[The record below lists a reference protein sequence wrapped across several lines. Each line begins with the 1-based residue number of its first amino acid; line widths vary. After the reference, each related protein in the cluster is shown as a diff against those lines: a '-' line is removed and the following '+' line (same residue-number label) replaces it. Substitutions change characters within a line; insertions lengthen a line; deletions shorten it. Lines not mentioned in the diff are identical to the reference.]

1 MQPCAYWRALTLG
14 VFLLS
19 GCASAPDLVRTPSRT
34 EASSAAPSSVVRI
47 PPARQQSQQAG
58 LSEVAIHA
66 IGLVGVPYRWGGNT
80 PQGGF
85 DCSGLVVYVARR
97 AQGLQLPRTVAEM
110 SRVGQEI
117 PVEDRLP
124 GDLVFFNTS
133 GHPFSHVGIYVG
145 QNRFVHAPNEGGTV
159 RIDNLVSA
167 YWGPRITV
175 FRRLSS

>member
-1 MQPCAYWRALTLG
+1 MPYRTFVLVAFVLG
-14 VFLLS
+14 SGLM
-19 GCASAPDLVRTPSRT
+19 GCASQTGPGHTSTRVIATPS
-34 EASSAAPSSVVRI
+34 AIAL
-47 PPARQQSQQAG
+47 PPARQSADLLG
-58 LSEVAIHA
+58 LSELAIHA

-110 SRVGQEI
+110 SRFGQEVAI
-117 PVEDRLP
+117 EERLP

-159 RIDNLVSA
+159 RIDSLISG
-167 YWGPRITV
+167 YWGPRLTV
-175 FRRLSS
+175 FRRLA

>member
-1 MQPCAYWRALTLG
+1 MMQRSVIGLLMALTVPL
-14 VFLLS
+14 LLS
-19 GCASAPDLVRTPSRT
+19 GCATAPSESSRPVASATAPSRGG
-34 EASSAAPSSVVRI
+34 I
-47 PPARQQSQQAG
+47 PPARAPQGQLG
-58 LSEVAIHA
+58 LSELAIHA

-80 PQGGF
+80 PHGGF

-97 AQGLQLPRTVAEM
+97 AQGLALPRTVAEM
-110 SRVGQEI
+110 SRVGEEVL
-117 PVEDRLP
+117 VEDRLP

-159 RIDNLVSA
+159 RIDSLVSA

-175 FRRLSS
+175 FRRLAS

>member
-1 MQPCAYWRALTLG
+1 MQPWAYWRALTLG

-19 GCASAPDLVRTPSRT
+19 GCASAPDLARTPSRT

-47 PPARQQSQQAG
+47 PPARQQAQQAG

-97 AQGLQLPRTVAEM
+97 AQGLQLPRTVTEM

-159 RIDNLVSA
+159 RIDSLISA

-175 FRRLSS
+175 FRRLA

>member
-34 EASSAAPSSVVRI
+34 EASSAVPSSVVRI

-66 IGLVGVPYRWGGNT
+66 IGLVGIPYRWGGNT

>member
-1 MQPCAYWRALTLG
+1 MPTRLRAISVTLG
-14 VFLLS
+14 MVLVA
-19 GCASAPDLVRTPSRT
+19 GCTSVPEPVRSPSRA
-34 EASSAAPSSVVRI
+34 EAPSSAIRI
-47 PPARQQSQQAG
+47 PPARQQPHQTG

-80 PQGGF
+80 QQGGF

-97 AQGLQLPRTVAEM
+97 AQGLQLPRTVSEM
-110 SRVGQEI
+110 SRFGQEI
-117 PVEDRLP
+117 TVEDRLP

-159 RIDNLVSA
+159 RIDSLISA

-175 FRRLSS
+175 FRRLA